1 MAWYF
6 SGTVRRAA
14 KISLLTLLGLWLV
27 YLALANTL
35 INSERLRTAL
45 LEEPLDRAQ
54 LDLRW
59 ERAWSWYPGQ
69 FSAAR
74 LELIQQA
81 PRWLGL
87 DIEQVNL
94 RVALRPLLEGRI
106 EVDQLDAR
114 RIHEVAVGRLRVA
127 GSGRLRLSELVWQQ
141 RELSIQGMA
150 LDLDDGRI
158 TRDAV
163 TLVEDIRLAARL
175 RLAPFDFADQRGG
188 DIVHA
193 VDGELD
199 LAGASDA
206 YAVFSDYLLGLEWL
220 EVSGHGDLTGRL
232 LLEAGELLPGS
243 ELQLDSP
250 DLGVTLDSTRLT
262 AGGQRYQL
270 LGDGRIRATISDD
283 QGEPE
288 TRLGLTLDD
297 MRMWQQDGTE
307 VMRGDGFRIALAGDR
322 LRLDQPPERLHRAGL
337 RWEDTE
343 LSNIAALRPY
353 LPATFPLQLESG
365 RGRLR
370 GFLDY
375 ADDALKGTFRLDGDE
390 VALRLGDTP
399 MRGRLGVT
407 LALPLLDP
415 RSGRL
420 DLSGSH
426 FTLQALGDDDGQ
438 PLTTSLVFSRA
449 ELANAWP
456 LLPLDPFLA
465 SGDEPRDTPV
475 VTPPLLAAVP
485 FDAALS
491 VSGEIDQLG
500 VLDGLLNELFV
511 DQSLGLRGGGRLN
524 AEIDIHQ
531 GRPLPGSRLQ
541 IDSPMIGGRFL
552 GLDTL
557 GQGTLV
563 ASIVDDIPQ
572 RGLLTLDLSDVG
584 VRRLADGRRLF
595 DAPRLTLSASGELPD
610 SGRRLD
616 NPEAQLS
623 WQSAAVPDVAALN
636 LYLPESPAWQL
647 DAGTASTSGVLVV
660 NGDSA
665 RGRIT
670 LDGSAIRGQL
680 LGQTLSGGADLE
692 LIINQAHFASGRLD
706 ISGSR
711 LALQASAEDAETR
724 SVVIAREAVLTGGSG
739 WQQGGARSPS
749 GRLRLDGLLAD
760 MALFNAL
767 LSSEHA
773 LAVDGN
779 AQLRADIEL
788 DAGRLVPG
796 SELRLDATPFAL
808 GFLDFEARGDGQ
820 LVATATGSHEALSA
834 ALTLSMPQLAL
845 RRGEAG
851 AALIEGRH
859 MQLTA
864 EARRLDLAAGLQA
877 LDTHIALP
885 HIEAQ
890 DLTVFNAYLPENSPL
905 TLLGGHAILAS
916 DLRLDG
922 YQAHGMLRLDAPDAR
937 LAFHERELAGSLMID
952 ARLNDGDLRNMTF
965 DSSGSRVSLS
975 NVQLAEEDTPLSDGW
990 WADLELAE
998 GRLTWQQPLALNSEL
1013 RLAMRDSGPLVELF
1027 VSAAHERRWLRN
1039 LLTVRDI
1046 RGSARLDMRQQR
1058 LDIRDLELSG
1068 QGRELRANLRLGEDS
1083 PRGVFYARY
1092 GALALGVALADGQR
1106 RWQWPGARGW
1116 FERQPVF
1123 TADAPSASHW
1133 LESLDIESP

>member
-1 MAWYF
+1 MAWRS
-6 SGTVRRAA
+6 SGVPRRIA
-14 KISLLTLLGLWLV
+14 KALLLVLMGLWLL

-35 INSERLRTAL
+35 INSERLRAAL
-45 LEEPLDRAQ
+45 LDEPLARTE

-69 FSAAR
+69 LSAAR
-74 LELIQQA
+74 LELVQQA

-87 DIEQVNL
+87 DVEQVNL
-94 RVALRPLLEGRI
+94 RVALWPLLGGRI
-106 EVDQLDAR
+106 EIDHLDAS

-127 GSGRLRLSELVWQQ
+127 GSGRLRLSELAWQQ
-141 RELSIQGMA
+141 RELSIQSMA
-150 LDLDDGRI
+150 LDLDNGSI

-175 RLAPFDFADQRGG
+175 RLVPFDFADQRGG

-262 AGGQRYQL
+262 PGGQRYQL

-288 TRLGLTLDD
+288 TRLDLTLDD
-297 MRMWQQDGTE
+297 MHMWQQDGTE
-307 VMRGDGFRIALAGDR
+307 VMRGDGFRIALAGER

-343 LSNIAALRPY
+343 LTNIATLAPY
-353 LPATFPLQLESG
+353 LPAAIPLQLEGG
-365 RGRLR
+365 RARLR

-375 ADDALKGTFRLDGDE
+375 RDDTLEGTFRLDGDE

-399 MRGRLGVT
+399 MQGRLGVT

-420 DLSGSH
+420 HLSGTH
-426 FTLQALGDDDGQ
+426 LTLAATGDDAGE
-438 PLTTSLVFSRA
+438 PLTTSLVFPRA
-449 ELANAWP
+449 ELASAWP
-456 LLPLDPFLA
+456 LLPLEPFLTD
-465 SGDEPRDTPV
+465 DEQPDTPV
-475 VTPPLLAAVP
+475 VTSPLLASAP

-491 VSGEIDQLG
+491 VSGEIDNLS
-500 VLDGLLNELFV
+500 VLDGLLGELFV
-511 DQSLGLRGGGRLN
+511 DQSLGLRGGGRLS
-524 AEIDIHQ
+524 AEFDIQQ

-541 IDSPMIGGRFL
+541 IDSEEIGGQFL

-557 GQGTLV
+557 GQGTLT
-563 ASIVDDIPQ
+563 ASLVDDTPQ
-572 RGLLTLDLSDVG
+572 RGLLTLDLSEVG
-584 VRRLADGRRLF
+584 VRRLSDGRRLF
-595 DAPRLTLSASGELPD
+595 DAPRLSLSATGELPD

-616 NPEAQLS
+616 NPEAQLA
-623 WQSAAVPDVAALN
+623 WQAAEVPDVTALN

-647 DAGTASTSGVLVV
+647 DGGTAGTSGVLVV
-660 NGDSA
+660 DSDSA

-680 LGQTLSGGADLE
+680 LGQPLSGGADLE
-692 LIINQAHFASGRLD
+692 LIINQARFDSGRLD

-724 SVVIAREAVLTGGSG
+724 SVVVAREAVLTGGSG
-739 WQQGGARSPS
+739 WQQGGARTPS

-767 LSSEHA
+767 LSSEHG
-773 LAVDGN
+773 LAVDGS

-796 SELRLDATPFAL
+796 SELRLDATPFSL
-808 GFLDFEARGDGQ
+808 GFLDLEARGDGQ
-820 LVATATGSHEALSA
+820 LVATATGSREALSA
-834 ALTLSMPQLAL
+834 ALMLRMPQVDL
-845 RRGEAG
+845 RRDDADG
-851 AALIEGRH
+851 ALIEGRH

-864 EARRLDLAAGLQA
+864 EARQLDLDAGLQA

-885 HIEAQ
+885 HIEAP
-890 DLTVFNAYLPENSPL
+890 DLAVFNAYLPEDSPL
-905 TLLGGHAILAS
+905 RLLGGHVTLAS

-937 LAFHERELAGSLMID
+937 LAFNEHELSGSLMID

-965 DSSGSRVSLS
+965 DSSGSRISLS
-975 NVQLAEEDTPLSDGW
+975 NVQLAEDNAAISDGW

-998 GRLTWQQPLALNSEL
+998 GRLTWQQPLSLDSEL

-1027 VSAAHERRWLRN
+1027 VSAARERRWLRN

-1046 RGSARLDMRQQR
+1046 RGQARLEMQQDR
-1058 LDIRDLELSG
+1058 LDIRHLVLSG
-1068 QGRELRANLRLGEDS
+1068 QGRELRANLRLGEAS

-1092 GALALGVALADGQR
+1092 GALSLGVALADGQR

-1123 TADAPSASHW
+1123 SSDHVSSRHW
-1133 LESLDIESP
+1133 LESLEVDPP